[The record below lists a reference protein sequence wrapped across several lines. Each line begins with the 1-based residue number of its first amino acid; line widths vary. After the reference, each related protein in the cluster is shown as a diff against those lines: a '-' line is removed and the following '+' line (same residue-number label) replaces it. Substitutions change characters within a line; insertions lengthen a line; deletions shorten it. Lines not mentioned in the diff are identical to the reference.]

1 MNTTTVFI
9 EALDVLFLR
18 GNQHFGSAGAHGAA
32 LMPPWPSLAAGAL
45 RSRLLA
51 AGHPIESLQ
60 AFRLTH
66 FGLARLQS
74 HIAQAGAQASAQA
87 FVEPLLPLPADLM
100 ATGNPPE
107 QAQYA
112 RPTAQ
117 HPAIRS
123 SHTLEQLAV
132 QALPQPAKPVG
143 GLWLSGQ
150 GIAAWQA
157 GQAICAAHLL
167 KSSQL
172 WQIDQRLG
180 IALDPVRRSAAD
192 GHIYTAEAVALQAG
206 VGFLACY
213 EGAPALPPGTLLRLG
228 GDGRAAVLHSPRYS
242 PPAPDWARIERE
254 RRFRLLLR
262 TPGLFA
268 QGWQPDGIPA
278 HLVAASVGRSET
290 ISGWDLLTGE
300 PKPALRAAP
309 AGSVYWFD
317 KLADPAALRHLLD
330 NGLPLP
336 ETEAARRTEGYNQFQ
351 IAPWVAD

>member
-45 RSRLLA
+45 RSRLMA
-51 AGHPIESLQ
+51 AGHTIESLH

-74 HIAQAGAQASAQA
+74 HTAQTGAPASAPA
-87 FVEPLLPLPADLM
+87 WAEPLLPLPADLM
-100 ATGNPPE
+100 VTSDAPNL
-107 QAQYA
+107 ARYA
-112 RPTAQ
+112 RPTPL
-117 HPAIRS
+117 HPAVRS

-143 GLWLSGQ
+143 GLWLNGQ
-150 GIAAWQA
+150 GIGAWQA
-157 GQAICAAHLL
+157 GQAIGAAHLIQ
-167 KSSQL
+167 SSKL
-172 WQIDQRLG
+172 WRIDERLG
-180 IALDPVRRSAAD
+180 IALDPHSRSAAD
-192 GHIYTAEAVALQAG
+192 GKIYTAEAVALQAG
-206 VGFLACY
+206 VGLLASY
-213 EGAPALPPGTLLRLG
+213 VGAPALPAQTLLRLG
-228 GDGRAAVLHSPRYS
+228 GDGRAGVLHSPRFNL
-242 PPAPDWARIERE
+242 PAPDWARIERE

-268 QGWQPDGIPA
+268 NGWQPDGIPA

-290 ISGWDLLTGE
+290 VSGWDLLTGA
-300 PKPALRAAP
+300 PKPAQRLAP

-317 KLADPAALRHLLD
+317 TLTDPAALRHLLD

-336 ETEAARRTEGYNQFQ
+336 DGSRRAEGFNHCL
-351 IAPWVAD
+351 IAPWVA